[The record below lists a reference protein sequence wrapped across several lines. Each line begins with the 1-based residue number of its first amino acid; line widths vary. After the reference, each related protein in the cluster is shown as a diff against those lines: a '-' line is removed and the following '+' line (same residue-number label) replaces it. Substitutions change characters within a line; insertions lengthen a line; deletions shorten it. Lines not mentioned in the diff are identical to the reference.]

1 MMMSMSRG
9 LLAQIQAGKMQ
20 PKTGSLAVAGSAVS
34 GQPGCSWQCSEQPG
48 CSWQCSEWA
57 ARL

>member
-34 GQPGCSWQCSEQPG
+34 GQDTVADSPVLQV
-48 CSWQCSEWA
+48 A
-57 ARL
+57 DN